1 MKKLNFKSKFN
12 VISLLTFAMLV
23 FLVSCKVTE
32 TPVTFEKKIIEF
44 KFLKT
49 NNPALKSDSL
59 VGVINDTTHTIT
71 VPVGQ
76 FGVDVR
82 SLTPTFNVSNLVSI
96 AIGKTAQENNKTAN
110 DFSSPMVYTLTA
122 VDGSTQDYSVNV
134 NLPEY
139 SLCKLQNISF
149 KSAFNNNLAFDVK
162 GIINDTTHMVN
173 IVMPIGTDI
182 TALKASFAIS
192 TKASASIGGIMQ
204 VSDVTVND
212 FTTPKILIVTSV
224 DGTKT
229 QEYTINVTVENIM
242 SYTITSITGANSFA
256 PVNGSVRNLT
266 ITGPGIT
273 DAVMTALATKNF
285 DIKGTLLIT
294 GTKITKTLGFL
305 DKISCKGDIE
315 LISNALLV
323 DASGFTNYT
332 HIGGD
337 LIIDS
342 NAKFKPTNPGGLSNI
357 VRVDGKVRIVCPN
370 IINNSLASLNYVGGD
385 FDIEGGGK
393 TIQLLNFNGMAL
405 KYVGGNLIL
414 TNNWFLSDYE
424 ALKSITSVGGNI
436 TITGNNSANP
446 TAPTDNIVS
455 FVQYLKDNNALT
467 GTCVVTIA
475 AWDGTAVAF

>member
-1 MKKLNFKSKFN
+1 MKKINFKSKFG
-12 VISLLTFAMLV
+12 VLSLLTFTMFV
-23 FLVSCKVTE
+23 FLVSCKVAE
-32 TPVTFEKKIIEF
+32 TPVTFEKKILEF

-49 NNPALKSDSL
+49 LNPALKSDSL
-59 VGVINDTTHTIT
+59 VGVINDSTHTIT

-82 SLTPTFNVSNLVSI
+82 SLKPTFNVSNLVSI
-96 AIGKTAQENNKTAN
+96 ALGKTAEDNNKTTN
-110 DFSSPMVYTLTA
+110 DFSSPVIYTLTA
-122 VDGSTQDYSVNV
+122 VDGSTQNYTVNV

-149 KSAFNNNLAFDVK
+149 KSLFNNNLIFDVK
-162 GIINDTTHMVN
+162 GLINDTTHIVYF
-173 IVMPIGTDI
+173 VMPIGTDV
-182 TALKASFAIS
+182 TSLKASFAVS
-192 TKASASIGGIMQ
+192 TKATVSIGSIMQ
-204 VSDVTVND
+204 VSEATVND
-212 FTTPKILIVTSV
+212 FTTPKVLTVKSV
-224 DGTKT
+224 DGIKT
-229 QEYTINVTVENIM
+229 QDYTINVTVENIK
-242 SYTITSITGANSFA
+242 SYTITSITEANSFA
-256 PVNGSVRNLT
+256 PSNGSVRNLT

-315 LISNALLV
+315 LISNSLLV
-323 DASGFTNYT
+323 DASGFASYT

-370 IINNSLASLNYVGGD
+370 IINNSLGSLNYVGGD

-393 TIQLLNFNGMAL
+393 SVQLLNFNGMAL
-405 KYVGGNLIL
+405 NYVGGNLIL
-414 TNNWFLSDYE
+414 SNNWFLSDYE
-424 ALKSITSVGGNI
+424 ALKSITIIGGNV
-436 TITGNNSANP
+436 TITGNNSAVP
-446 TAPTDNIVS
+446 TSPTDNIVN
-455 FVQYLKDNNALT
+455 FVKYLKDNNALT
-467 GTCVVTIA
+467 GACVITLA
-475 AWDGTAVAF
+475 TWNGTVITF